1 MEKIGDLKRVD
12 LRKLWPNEATDFTKW
27 LAKEVN
33 IERINEVVGLTL
45 INVRSEVS
53 VGGYKADIFCE
64 DATTGEQVV
73 IENQLTK
80 TDHTH
85 LGQIITYASGLDAK
99 YIIWI
104 VKSARDEHKSAI
116 EWLNNYTNKDIH
128 FFLIEVQV
136 WQINDSSPAVKM
148 AVLEQPNDWNK
159 LIKSNS
165 KDKQATDRQ
174 LLVKDFWET
183 LNEVLDERGSFN
195 PRKPST
201 DHWYSL
207 PIGTAQ
213 CHLSIAV
220 LSKKKKIRLE
230 VHIPDNKELFDHFA
244 KNKDQIEKMFG
255 EKLNWDR
262 LNNKKAARIE
272 KYITGFNLYETDTH
286 KEFATKSIEI
296 IEKLKCAFE
305 PYIR

>member
-1 MEKIGDLKRVD
+1 MQELGDLKRVE

-27 LAKEVN
+27 LAKEEN
-33 IERINEVVGLTL
+33 IEKINEVVGLTL
-45 INVRSEVS
+45 VNVRSEVS
-53 VGGYKADIFCE
+53 VGGYKADILCE
-64 DATTGEQVV
+64 DATTENQVV

-116 EWLNNYTNKDIH
+116 EWLNNATNKNIH

-136 WQINDSSPAVKM
+136 WQINESPPAVKM

-159 LIKSNS
+159 LVKSNP
-165 KDKQATDRQ
+165 KDKKATERE
-174 LLVKDFWET
+174 LLVKSFWET
-183 LNEVLDERGSFN
+183 VNEVLEERGSFN
-195 PRKPST
+195 TRKASM

-207 PIGTAQ
+207 PIGTSQ

-220 LSKKKKIRLE
+220 ISKKKKIRIE
-230 VHIPDNKELFDHFA
+230 VHIPDNKELYDNFVD
-244 KNKDQIEKMFG
+244 NKDEIENRFG

-262 LNNKKAARIE
+262 LDGKKASRIE
-272 KYITGFNLYETDTH
+272 KYLTGFNLYKTETH
-286 KEFATKSIEI
+286 KEFAVKSIVI
-296 IEKLKCAFE
+296 IEKFKHAFE
-305 PYIR
+305 PFIR